1 MNTLEM
7 KGIRL
12 VIHLPA
18 ELDHHVTEE
27 LRKKIDRMIQE
38 EPISELEFDF
48 AGTRFM
54 DSAGIGMIIG
64 RYKMMQAL
72 DGRILASHMSG
83 QIRRVLALSGIQ
95 KYMQLDKEEAV

>member
-1 MNTLEM
+1 MDTLEM

-48 AGTRFM
+48 GRTLFM

-72 DGRILASHMSG
+72 DGRIIASHMSG

-95 KYMQLDKEEAV
+95 KYIRLDKEEAV

>member
-1 MNTLEM
+1 MDILEM

-12 VIHLPA
+12 VVHLPV

-27 LRKKIDRMIQE
+27 LRKRVDRMIRE

-48 AGTRFM
+48 AGTLFM

-72 DGRILASHMSG
+72 HGRILVSHMSG

-95 KYMQLDKEEAV
+95 KFIQLDKEEAV

>member
-1 MNTLEM
+1 MDTLEM
-7 KGIRL
+7 KGVRL

-27 LRKKIDRMIQE
+27 LRKKVDRIIQE

-48 AGTRFM
+48 SGTLFM

-72 DGRILASHMSG
+72 NGRIIASHMSG

-95 KYMQLDKEEAV
+95 KFVQLDKEEAV

>member
-1 MNTLEM
+1 MDTLEM

-12 VIHLPA
+12 VIHLPV

-27 LRKKIDRMIQE
+27 LRKKVDRMIRE

-48 AGTRFM
+48 ARTLFM

-64 RYKMMQAL
+64 RYKMMKAL
-72 DGRILASHMSG
+72 NGRIIASHMSG

-95 KYMQLDKEEAV
+95 KFIQLDKEEAV

>member
-1 MNTLEM
+1 MEVLEM
-7 KGIRL
+7 KGARL

-27 LRKKIDRMIQE
+27 LRKEVDRILQE

-48 AGTRFM
+48 AGTLFM
-54 DSAGIGMIIG
+54 DSAGIGLIIG
-64 RYKMMQAL
+64 RYKVMQAL
-72 DGRILASHMSG
+72 NGRMIASHMSG

-95 KYMQLDKEEAV
+95 KYIHLDKEEAV

>member
-1 MNTLEM
+1 METLEL

-27 LRKKIDRMIQE
+27 LRKRIDRIIRE

-48 AGTRFM
+48 ARTLFM

-72 DGRILASHMSG
+72 NGRIIASHMSG

-95 KYMQLDKEEAV
+95 KYIQLDKEEAV

>member
-1 MNTLEM
+1 MDILEM

-27 LRKKIDRMIQE
+27 LRKKVDRVIQE

-48 AGTRFM
+48 SRTLFM

-72 DGRILASHMSG
+72 DGRIIASHMSG

-95 KYMQLDKEEAV
+95 NFIQLDKEEAV